1 VLAFTIVVS
10 SYTIRNTFFTIQISF
25 SSILITTTMARLTS
39 FLLLISATSVLGFTP
54 RSTVPVQSV
63 ASTTSLQE
71 SFGFDF
77 AEDQAE
83 NTPSVILGEANY
95 KQWVGEN
102 IDNSFLNRQV
112 RRIIYT

>member
-1 VLAFTIVVS
+1 MF
-10 SYTIRNTFFTIQISF
+10 
-25 SSILITTTMARLTS
+25 RLSS
-39 FLLLISATSVLGFTP
+39 FLLLISTTAVLGFTP
-54 RSTVPVQSV
+54 KSATFNTVK
-63 ASTTSLQE
+63 STTALKE

-83 NTPSVILGEANY
+83 NTPDVILGEANY

-112 RRIIYT
+112 SRIDSR